1 MNTHITHKKLFK
13 TGLLFG
19 ALLLGLGLSIKEA
32 TPAKAV
38 TANFNCPVYR
48 LYNPNSGE
56 HVYTMGLTE
65 KNNLVHLGWGY
76 EGVLGTSYYT
86 MNGQNYDKIPVYHL
100 YSKNSGQHLYTI
112 NTNEVV
118 QLKNYGWVNEGIVF
132 YDATVIPWNQ
142 ETTVERLYNP
152 NSGQHFYTSNWDE
165 RDYLKKIGWH
175 DEGEAFSFTS
185 PEPLQTGPAKAV

>member
-1 MNTHITHKKLFK
+1 MNTQRTHQKLFK
-13 TGLLFG
+13 NGLLLG
-19 ALLLGLGLSIKEA
+19 ALLLGIGLSVKEA

-38 TANFNCPVYR
+38 TANFNGPVYR

-56 HVYTMGLTE
+56 HVYTMGVAE

-86 MNGQNYDKIPVYHL
+86 MPGQTYGKVPVYRL
-100 YSKNSGQHLYTI
+100 YSKNSGEHLYTI
-112 NTNEVV
+112 NTNEVN

-132 YDATVIPWNQ
+132 YDATILPWNQ
-142 ETTVERLYNP
+142 ATTVERLYNP
-152 NSGQHFYTSNWDE
+152 NSGQHFYTANWDE
-165 RDYLKKIGWH
+165 RDYLKKIGWK

-185 PEPLQTGPAKAV
+185 PEPPQSGPLSPD